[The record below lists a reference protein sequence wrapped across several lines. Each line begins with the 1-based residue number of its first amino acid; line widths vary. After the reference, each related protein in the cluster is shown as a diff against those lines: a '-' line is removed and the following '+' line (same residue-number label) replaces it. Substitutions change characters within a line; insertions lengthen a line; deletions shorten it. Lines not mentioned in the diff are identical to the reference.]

1 MSKTRL
7 NYQENRDMNH
17 IITLFTDVLIKTME
31 KQGYEYITIWQL
43 NLMKKEFMKNPNLLE
58 T

>member
-1 MSKTRL
+1 MNRL
-7 NYQENRDMNH
+7 NYQENRDMNK
-17 IITLFTDVLIKTME
+17 IITTFTDVLIKTME

-43 NLMKKEFMKNPNLLE
+43 NLMKKEFMKNPNLLD

>member
-7 NYQENRDMNH
+7 NYQENRDMNK
-17 IITLFTDVLIKTME
+17 IITTFTDVLIKTME

-43 NLMKKEFMKNPNLLE
+43 NLMKKEFMKNPNLLD
-58 T
+58 